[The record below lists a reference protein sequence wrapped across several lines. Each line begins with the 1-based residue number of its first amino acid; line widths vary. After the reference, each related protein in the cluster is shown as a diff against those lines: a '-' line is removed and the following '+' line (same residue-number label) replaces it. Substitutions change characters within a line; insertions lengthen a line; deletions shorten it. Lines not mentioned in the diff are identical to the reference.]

1 MEKQEFIYSIFIG
14 VPVLVAFISP
24 ILKLNSN
31 IVKLNA
37 TIEGQTKDIVTQ
49 ENRINGHSK
58 EIDVLKIDVARH
70 DTRLDNLEQR
80 SCKYEESKR
89 YKGEWHE

>member
-1 MEKQEFIYSIFIG
+1 MEKQEFIYSIIIG

-49 ENRINGHSK
+49 EKRLNKHSE
-58 EIDVLKIDVARH
+58 EIDILKVDVAKH
-70 DTRLDNLEQR
+70 GTKIGALENR
-80 SCKYEESKR
+80 ECRYEEYRKH
-89 YKGEWHE
+89 KGEWHE